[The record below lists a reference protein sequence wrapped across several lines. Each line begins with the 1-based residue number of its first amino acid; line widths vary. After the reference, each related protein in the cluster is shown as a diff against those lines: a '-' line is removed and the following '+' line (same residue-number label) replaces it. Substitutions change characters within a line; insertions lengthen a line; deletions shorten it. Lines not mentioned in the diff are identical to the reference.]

1 MLPHPITT
9 VTATRALIQEH
20 LPPFD
25 TLAGF
30 FTTSEPTLNGTFNI
44 SFGIEASSTRKYT
57 LRGSKGTL
65 TVEWGETQILT
76 LTTLSTNPE
85 EKDPHE
91 VVIELPSQGVVDE
104 FEAFGEALTEGVGS
118 ESWKLVE
125 SRSGPRATLRD
136 LAIIE
141 GALNSGGSGEKVDL
155 KQLAGDYWEI

>member
-30 FTTSEPTLNGTFNI
+30 FTTSDPTLNGTFNI

-57 LRGSKGTL
+57 LRGVKGTL
-65 TVEWGETQILT
+65 TVEWGQTQVLT

-91 VVIELPSQGVVDE
+91 VVIELPSQGVIDE
-104 FEAFGEALTEGVGS
+104 FQAFGEALTEGVGS

-141 GALNSGGSGEKVDL
+141 GALNSGGSGERVDL
-155 KQLAGDYWEI
+155 QKLAGEYWEV